1 MKVTTT
7 PIDGLLV
14 IELDLHA
21 DDRGWFKENWQR
33 EKMVSAGLPDFGPVQ
48 NNISFN
54 ASKGATRGL
63 HAEPWDK
70 FVSVACGAVHGAWI
84 DLRAESNS
92 YGSRFEYEI
101 TPSTAIFVPRGVAN
115 GFQALEDR
123 TAYTYLVNEHWS
135 AQAEYSYTNLS
146 QVNWPLEPTE
156 VSEKDRHHPLLHEAV
171 PVPPRK
177 ILVTGANGQ
186 LGRALQNSNPE
197 FEYVSRH
204 EFDITNPASRRW
216 SDYKAIINCA
226 AYTDVDRAEV
236 ETAEAWMTN
245 CRGPARLVEIA
256 RQNSLD
262 LIHISTDYV
271 FDGSNASN
279 YTEADPVS
287 PISVYGASKAA
298 GEAVALTYNRA
309 FIIRTSWVI
318 GDGKNFVATM
328 KTLAERGIN
337 PEVVD
342 DQVGRPT
349 FTSDL
354 ADFLVHLLKQNADYG
369 IYHFSNTGPAVSWF
383 DLAQEVYERLGY
395 DQTRVKAVRS
405 SDYFS
410 GKRAAPRPQR
420 SVFDVSKAEATGF
433 KIRTWDV
440 ALAAYLGK

>member
-1 MKVTTT
+1 
-7 PIDGLLV
+7 
-14 IELDLHA
+14 
-21 DDRGWFKENWQR
+21 
-33 EKMVSAGLPDFGPVQ
+33 
-48 NNISFN
+48 
-54 ASKGATRGL
+54 
-63 HAEPWDK
+63 
-70 FVSVACGAVHGAWI
+70 
-84 DLRAESNS
+84 
-92 YGSRFEYEI
+92 
-101 TPSTAIFVPRGVAN
+101 
-115 GFQALEDR
+115 
-123 TAYTYLVNEHWS
+123 
-135 AQAEYSYTNLS
+135 
-146 QVNWPLEPTE
+146 
-156 VSEKDRHHPLLHEAV
+156 
-171 PVPPRK
+171 
-177 ILVTGANGQ
+177 
-186 LGRALQNSNPE
+186 
-197 FEYVSRH
+197 
-204 EFDITNPASRRW
+204 
-216 SDYKAIINCA
+216 
-226 AYTDVDRAEV
+226 
-236 ETAEAWMTN
+236 MTN
-245 CRGPARLVEIA
+245 CKGPARLVEIA

-271 FDGSNASN
+271 FDGSNASS

-309 FIIRTSWVI
+309 IIIRTSWVI

-354 ADFLVHLLKQNADYG
+354 ADFLVHLLKRNADYG

-395 DQTRVKAVRS
+395 DKTRVKAVRS